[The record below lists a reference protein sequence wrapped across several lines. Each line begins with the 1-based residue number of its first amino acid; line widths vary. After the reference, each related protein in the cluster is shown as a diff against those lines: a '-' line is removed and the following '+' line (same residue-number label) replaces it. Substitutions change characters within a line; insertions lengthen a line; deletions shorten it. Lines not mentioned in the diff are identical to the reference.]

1 MKPTVQRTFLGFVR
15 CADGFSI
22 RLDGPQ
28 HNVLLLDLSIVLMG
42 SFGLN
47 LAGPLCQEVC
57 CADVHCGEC
66 LLYICTEL
74 GVQIKMIVHFLKK
87 INSCPKQKYWNE

>member
-1 MKPTVQRTFLGFVR
+1 MLDVFATVEGHSNEGNPSVQHTFLGFVR

-28 HNVLLLDLSIVLMG
+28 HNGLLSDLSVVLME

-47 LAGPLCQEVC
+47 LAGPLCQEVR
-57 CADVHCGEC
+57 CADVCCGEG
-66 LLYICTEL
+66 LLYYI
-74 GVQIKMIVHFLKK
+74 QFF
-87 INSCPKQKYWNE
+87 PDF

>member
-1 MKPTVQRTFLGFVR
+1 MCISYVFATVNGRSNEGKPSVQRTFLGFVR

-28 HNVLLLDLSIVLMG
+28 HNGLLSDLSVALMG

-47 LAGPLCQEVC
+47 LAGPLCQEVR
-57 CADVHCGEC
+57 CADVRCGEG
-66 LLYICTEL
+66 LLY
-74 GVQIKMIVHFLKK
+74 
-87 INSCPKQKYWNE
+87 